1 VYDTNNI
8 SSNNNE
14 VEDDSEKVQYS
25 LIGKTSIQIDK
36 LILMM
41 LLKATNGEKLDL
53 IEFEYQDKLN
63 SGSFKE

>member
-1 VYDTNNI
+1 M
-8 SSNNNE
+8 
-14 VEDDSEKVQYS
+14 QYT

-41 LLKATNGEKLDL
+41 LLKASNGEKLDL
-53 IEFEYQDKLN
+53 IEFEYQEKLN

>member
-1 VYDTNNI
+1 MYDTNNI

>member
-1 VYDTNNI
+1 MYDTNNI

-14 VEDDSEKVQYS
+14 EEDDSEKVQYS
-25 LIGKTSIQIDK
+25 LIGKTSIQIGK